1 MDDLKVVRNRINA
14 IDDTIM
20 ALLEERFD
28 LAEQIGVYKMTNKLP
43 IYNADRE
50 QDILDKTSSFSH
62 FPHIKE
68 VYGTIMKESKKL
80 QRK

>member
-1 MDDLKVVRNRINA
+1 MDDLTTMRKRINA

-28 LAEQIGVYKMTNKLP
+28 LAHRIGAYKVSNNLP
-43 IYNADRE
+43 IYDADRE
-50 QDILDKTSSFSH
+50 QSIFDKTASFSH
-62 FPHIKE
+62 FPQMKE
-68 VYGTIMKESKKL
+68 VYSTIMKESKKL